1 MRFCAAKCV
10 CVCWIYID
18 IIAAICIFF
27 EALPCGRSSRISF
40 LVFSSLE
47 QLWLMA
53 IASFS
58 FDISAA
64 LRPVFNPIPSVG
76 HEQNPF
82 MMSFQML
89 HVACRRPQA
98 KKEQQKWKNPKKK
111 KSFLVHKINSKSQ
124 EIQLFFTSLLRK
136 QTENTQKRRADVI
149 IHCLRE
155 LACFLVSFPTFH
167 FFFPY
172 LNKLYT
178 YIISDLLF
186 AWHTM
191 LSGKWTN
198 I

>member
-27 EALPCGRSSRISF
+27 EALPCVRSSRISF

-111 KSFLVHKINSKSQ
+111 NPFSFTKSIVKARKYSFFSLRYSANKQKTHKNGVLMSSFIA
-124 EIQLFFTSLLRK
+124 F
-136 QTENTQKRRADVI
+136 ENWPVSW
-149 IHCLRE
+149 
-155 LACFLVSFPTFH
+155 LVSPHFI
-167 FFFPY
+167 FFFP
-172 LNKLYT
+172 
-178 YIISDLLF
+178 I
-186 AWHTM
+186 
-191 LSGKWTN
+191 
-198 I
+198 